1 LFIGENA
8 LFFFRFRRSLPIV
21 VEFSKVSFS
30 YGEIFSYREKTGAQK
45 DFYNDLHKQER
56 SLKRSLLFMLIALG
70 IIIVFAGFMYDVLF
84 AGIPYQDPTP
94 ALAAS
99 YNFHSQIASI
109 IRWSGIGICIIG
121 GMAMVIRWLTMKG
134 RNQRV

>member
-1 LFIGENA
+1 MG
-8 LFFFRFRRSLPIV
+8 
-21 VEFSKVSFS
+21 
-30 YGEIFSYREKTGAQK
+30 EKTDTQK
-45 DFYNDLHKQER
+45 DFHNDLHKQVR
-56 SLKRSLLFMLIALG
+56 SMKRFLPFILIALG

-94 ALAAS
+94 TLAAS

-109 IRWSGIGICIIG
+109 IRWSGIGSCIIG
-121 GMAMVIRWLTMKG
+121 GMAMITRRLRIRS

>member
-1 LFIGENA
+1 MWIFFHIGE
-8 LFFFRFRRSLPIV
+8 
-21 VEFSKVSFS
+21 
-30 YGEIFSYREKTGAQK
+30 KTDAQK
-45 DFYNDLHKQER
+45 DFHNDLHKQEKLMKR
-56 SLKRSLLFMLIALG
+56 FSSLILIALG
-70 IIIVFAGFMYDVLF
+70 IIIVFAGFVYDVLF

-121 GMAMVIRWLTMKG
+121 GILLVIRWLTIGYAWFDMDDPVRIRRDKAF
-134 RNQRV
+134 NDLINDPPSEDTDEPT